1 MRVHVALTPADASGL
16 ALDGWAAV
24 AVDVLRATT
33 TVVAAC
39 AAGCA
44 RIIPVTD
51 SGAARE
57 RAALFAAGEG
67 GMAGERGG
75 EPIPGFHLGNSPLEF
90 TPERVRGRTI
100 LLTTTN
106 GTAAMP
112 GAGTARARALAPLT
126 HLSALARGPAAA
138 APGPPRGWSEK
149 PPGEVMDAVRAPA
162 PPAQPPDGS
171 PRTAGPQPRDVLRL
185 DSPDSSPRTAGPQPR
200 DVLRLALRPGGRFG
214 RGAKPPS
221 QLGDGSRADRPG
233 TAERP
238 PVRRRVQPHGGG
250 PDLDLR
256 GHAGRQLRPR
266 RHDGL
271 GHVPGLPLLDAPRPR
286 PLPILCPVRRRA
298 VRPRVRRPARARQPD
313 HRRPA
318 P

>member
-57 RAALFAAGEG
+57 RAALFAAGEVV
-67 GMAGERGG
+67 MAGERGG

-106 GTAAMP
+106 GTAAML
-112 GAGTARARALAPLT
+112 GAGSAGAGAVAALTNLSAVAGWALAQGRDLAVLCSGDDGS
-126 HLSALARGPAAA
+126 LSPQGAGCAGPPVS
-138 APGPPRGWSEK
+138 PGPS
-149 PPGEVMDAVRAPA
+149 APH
-162 PPAQPPDGS
+162 
-171 PRTAGPQPRDVLRL
+171 AGL
-185 DSPDSSPRTAGPQPR
+185 
-200 DVLRLALRPGGRFG
+200 
-214 RGAKPPS
+214 
-221 QLGDGSRADRPG
+221 SRA
-233 TAERP
+233 A
-238 PVRRRVQPHGGG
+238 GG
-250 PDLDLR
+250 
-256 GHAGRQLRPR
+256 A
-266 RHDGL
+266 
-271 GHVPGLPLLDAPRPR
+271 
-286 PLPILCPVRRRA
+286 
-298 VRPRVRRPARARQPD
+298 RPA
-313 HRRPA
+313 
-318 P
+318 